1 MSPIITAA
9 IIIGVAITWRFW
21 LWLLAMFSIV
31 ILYVFIF
38 SLSVI
43 VWIDEK
49 TGYRKWRINRTLKRI
64 ANRRKVAK
72 SWQE

>member
-1 MSPIITAA
+1 MSPIIVAA

-21 LWLLAMFSIV
+21 LWLVAMVGV
-31 ILYVFIF
+31 ILLYVVIWI
-38 SLSVI
+38 LSVI

-49 TGYRKWRINRTLKRI
+49 TGYRRWRLNRTMKRI
-64 ANRRKVAK
+64 TNRRKVAK